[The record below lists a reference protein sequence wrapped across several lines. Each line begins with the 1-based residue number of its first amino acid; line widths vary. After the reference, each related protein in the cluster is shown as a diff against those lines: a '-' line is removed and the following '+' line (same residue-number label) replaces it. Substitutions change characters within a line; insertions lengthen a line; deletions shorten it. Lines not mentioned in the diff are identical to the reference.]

1 MWWSSRLFSRMSAPV
16 SLLPL
21 WKSIGVVSRSW
32 WKSKKGVMIRRVEPQ
47 LGPAFRREP
56 EDDAMESDSRVLGE
70 RKAALED
77 LMRER
82 IRATIEAIVEE
93 ELEAALGA
101 ARSQRV
107 GAERAGYRHGR
118 REGQLTTSLGAT
130 TIAMPRARIE
140 DREGRRREW
149 HSRMIPRYQR
159 RTERVDEAILG
170 VYLSGT
176 NTRRRRGALAP
187 LLRGAP
193 LSKDAVSRLVG
204 RLREDFAAWAKRDLG
219 ELKVRYLFLDG
230 WYPRVR
236 IGKKRVRVPVLVTLG
251 VCANGQR
258 VVLDLRL
265 AGAESEQAWLDAVRA
280 LAARNLG
287 APILAVIDGNPGLAA
302 ALKVQWP
309 QLAIQRCTNHKLWN
323 LLAKAPAHL
332 REELA
337 EDYRRMIYAPSR
349 EAVEQARVGFLRKW
363 KLRCKAVSASFEE
376 AGDELF
382 TFTSFP
388 SSQWK
393 ALRTT
398 NALERINEEFRR
410 RTKTQA
416 SLPSEEAVLFMLFGL
431 LRSGQIT
438 LRRLVGWQAL
448 ANSNSQAEAA

>member
-1 MWWSSRLFSRMSAPV
+1 
-16 SLLPL
+16 
-21 WKSIGVVSRSW
+21 
-32 WKSKKGVMIRRVEPQ
+32 
-47 LGPAFRREP
+47 
-56 EDDAMESDSRVLGE
+56 MESDSRSGGE
-70 RKAALED
+70 GKATLEA

-82 IRATIEAIVEE
+82 IRATIETIVDE
-93 ELEAALGA
+93 ELGAALGA

-107 GAERAGYRHGR
+107 GEVRAGYRHGK
-118 REGQLTTSLGAT
+118 RERTLTTSLGAT

-140 DREGRRREW
+140 GADGRRREW
-149 HSRMIPRYQR
+149 RSRMIPRYQR

-176 NTRRRRGALAP
+176 NTRRLRGALAP

-219 ELKVRYLFLDG
+219 ALKVRYLFLDG

-251 VCANGQR
+251 VCTNGQR

-265 AGAESEQAWLDAVRA
+265 AGAESEQAWLEAVRA

-287 APILAVIDGNPGLAA
+287 APVLAVIDGNPGLRA
-302 ALKVQWP
+302 ALEVQWP
-309 QLAIQRCTNHKLWN
+309 KLAIQRCTNHKLWN

-337 EDYRRMIYAPSR
+337 EDYRRMIYAPTR
-349 EAVEQARVGFLRKW
+349 EAVEQARIAFTRKW
-363 KLRCKAVSASFEE
+363 QLRCKAVSASFAE

-382 TFTSFP
+382 TFIAFP
-388 SSQWK
+388 MSQWK

-416 SLPSEEAVLFMLFGL
+416 SLPSEEAVLFLLFGL

-438 LRRLVGWQAL
+438 LRRLVGWQDL
-448 ANSNSQAEAA
+448 TIVSTQPEAA

>member
-1 MWWSSRLFSRMSAPV
+1 MA
-16 SLLPL
+16 
-21 WKSIGVVSRSW
+21 
-32 WKSKKGVMIRRVEPQ
+32 
-47 LGPAFRREP
+47 
-56 EDDAMESDSRVLGE
+56 SDSRVSGAG
-70 RKAALED
+70 KATLEE
-77 LMRER
+77 LMRGR
-82 IRATIEAIVEE
+82 IRATIESLVDE

-107 GAERAGYRHGR
+107 GAVRAGYRHGQ
-118 REGQLTTSLGAT
+118 RERTLSTSLGPT

-140 DREGRRREW
+140 DDDGRRREW
-149 HSRMIPRYQR
+149 RSQLIPRYQR

-176 NTRRRRGALAP
+176 NTRRLRGALAP

-251 VCANGQR
+251 VCAGGQR
-258 VVLDLRL
+258 VVLDMRL

-280 LAARNLG
+280 LGERKLG
-287 APILAVIDGNPGLAA
+287 VPVLAVVDGNPGLSA
-302 ALKVQWP
+302 ALKAQWP
-309 QLAIQRCTNHKLWN
+309 RIAIQRCTNHKLWN

-337 EDYRRMIYAPSR
+337 EDYRRMIYADSR
-349 EAVEQARVGFLRKW
+349 AALEQARVAFTRKW
-363 KLRCKAVSASFEE
+363 QLRCKAVSASFAE

-388 SSQWK
+388 ASQWK

-416 SLPSEEAVLFMLFGL
+416 SLPSEEAVLFLLFGL

>member
-1 MWWSSRLFSRMSAPV
+1 
-16 SLLPL
+16 
-21 WKSIGVVSRSW
+21 
-32 WKSKKGVMIRRVEPQ
+32 
-47 LGPAFRREP
+47 
-56 EDDAMESDSRVLGE
+56 MESDSRVGGAE
-70 RKAALED
+70 KATLEA

-82 IRATIEAIVEE
+82 IRATIEAIVDE
-93 ELEAALGA
+93 ELVSALGA
-101 ARSQRV
+101 SRSARV
-107 GAERAGYRHGR
+107 GAMRTGYRHGKR
-118 REGQLTTSLGAT
+118 ARTLTTSLGAT
-130 TIAMPRARIE
+130 TITMPRARIE
-140 DREGRRREW
+140 ADDGRDHEW
-149 HSRMIPRYQR
+149 QSGIIPRYQR

-176 NTRRRRGALAP
+176 NTRRLRGALAP

-204 RLREDFAAWAKRDLG
+204 RLREDFEAWAQRDLC

-236 IGKKRVRVPVLVTLG
+236 IGKRRVRVPLLVTLG

-265 AGAESEQAWLDAVRA
+265 AGGESEQAWLDAVRS
-280 LAARNLG
+280 LGARNLG
-287 APILAVIDGNPGLAA
+287 NPVLAVIDGNPGLAA

-309 QLAIQRCTNHKLWN
+309 QLALQRCTNHKLWN

-349 EAVEQARVGFLRKW
+349 EAIEQARVGFLRKW

-382 TFTSFP
+382 TFTAFP

-416 SLPSEEAVLFMLFGL
+416 SLPNEEAVLFLLFGL
-431 LRSGQIT
+431 LRSGQVR
-438 LRRLVGWQAL
+438 LRRLVGWQDL
-448 ANSNSQAEAA
+448 TSPQMEAA